1 MRLGGKGR
9 GVAEL
14 LAGAL
19 IIFMFANPASP
30 ALAQAPVTTEKL
42 IERLAVPDTSV
53 EIDVAALRHQA
64 GERIKA
70 RQDPVPAK
78 RPPIAPQLLKLPQL
92 IADIRFDADSPI
104 IRPESYQQ
112 VGQLADALSH
122 PMLLHYKF
130 LIVGHTESVGR
141 RDHNLT
147 LSQRRADAIR
157 DVLANTFKVS
167 AKRLQSVGLGE
178 EQLLDATRWTAA
190 VNQRLQVM
198 TVGKYP

>member
-1 MRLGGKGR
+1 MRFWGKRRAAG
-9 GVAEL
+9 L

-19 IIFMFANPASP
+19 MTFIVADPASP
-30 ALAQAPVTTEKL
+30 AFAQAPVTTEKL

-53 EIDVAALRHQA
+53 EIDIAALRLQA

-70 RQDPVPAK
+70 RQDPAPAK

-92 IADIRFDADSPI
+92 IADIRFDPDSPI

-130 LIVGHTESVGR
+130 LIVGHTEAVGR

-157 DVLANTFKVS
+157 DVLAATFKVS
-167 AKRLQSVGLGE
+167 AKRLQAVGLGE
-178 EQLLDATRWTAA
+178 EQLLDAARPTAA

-198 TVGKYP
+198 TVGKM